1 MYFQFRG
8 RLRSLFSETII
19 VKTNEAS
26 WGIVHALKRSTLKG
40 SKWCL
45 LTCLQKRHKTRQY
58 TFRSFQIIHTRS
70 MFTKPLMVRAG
81 GSRPLA
87 TSFLPFPLGPGPV
100 LLLEPSRTIYD
111 NNLQHDNTYLP
122 PKASAVWKLWQFRN
136 MSEMMMLRHVE
147 TCWPSLEFRHVNSG
161 VVRQVPSIQ
170 AQLLVSAQSSICTK
184 RLTWRTPLGCPGTPW
199 TSSDNSFKISKKNK
213 FEIISKSWLNL
224 IFEHFEHF
232 EHLDICLKSF
242 RITFGQEAR
251 EELERTRCHA
261 EATERTQLFSA
272 QFSYTDFSSWF
283 LPSIGTAWPIWC
295 LCVSYCLIDQVLQ
308 VPHMCCIIRR
318 YKYKSSIAYDFLWS
332 CRSW

>member
-1 MYFQFRG
+1 MLTKFR
-8 RLRSLFSETII
+8 
-19 VKTNEAS
+19 VPPCQQ
-26 WGIVHALKRSTLKG
+26 
-40 SKWCL
+40 WC
-45 LTCLQKRHKTRQY
+45 
-58 TFRSFQIIHTRS
+58 
-70 MFTKPLMVRAG
+70 RA
-81 GSRPLA
+81 
-87 TSFLPFPLGPGPV
+87 PGPFYPGSAPRLSPV
-100 LLLEPSRTIYD
+100 I
-111 NNLQHDNTYLP
+111 NLH
-122 PKASAVWKLWQFRN
+122 KASDLEDTPGLSRNTLDILWQF
-136 MSEMMMLRHVE
+136 
-147 TCWPSLEFRHVNSG
+147 
-161 VVRQVPSIQ
+161 IQ
-170 AQLLVSAQSSICTK
+170 NIE
-184 RLTWRTPLGCPGTPW
+184 
-199 TSSDNSFKISKKNK
+199 KNK

-295 LCVSYCLIDQVLQ
+295 LCVSYCLIDQLLQ
-308 VPHMCCIIRR
+308 VSHMCCIIRR